1 MEKTNIDL
9 PYLEK
14 LVDSTQ
20 FTREGESC
28 IRRLPWSR
36 FSLKKIVKEI
46 GEKKDVES

>member
-28 IRRLPWSR
+28 IRRLPESR
-36 FSLKKIVKEI
+36 FSSRNMVKEI